1 KDKKGVEPRRDL
13 RLEALAEVLRRKIWV
28 HCHSYRADEMLMML
42 KLSKEYGFK
51 LATLQHALEA
61 YKIAP
66 EIAAAGV
73 GVSTFSDSWAYKVEA
88 YDSIPYSSALCTRA
102 GVVVSVNTDT
112 MGGVSALNLEAAKT
126 MKYGGLSENEALRLI
141 TINPAIQLG
150 IDRRTGSLE
159 SGKDADI
166 SIWDGHPFSVYSRCA
181 MTLIE
186 GEVYF
191 QRRDAFNVDKLA
203 TIHSD
208 YPTCSADHLSQT
220 VPPAAHDYAIVGA
233 TVHPLNGPDISNGSV
248 LIEDGKIKE
257 VGQTVS

>member
-1 KDKKGVEPRRDL
+1 
-13 RLEALAEVLRRKIWV
+13 
-28 HCHSYRADEMLMML
+28 MLMML
-42 KLSKEYGFK
+42 NLSKEYGFK

-102 GVVVSVNTDT
+102 GILVSVNTDT

-126 MKYGGLSENEALRLI
+126 MKYGGLTENEALRLI
-141 TINPAIQLG
+141 TINPAMQLG
-150 IDRRTGSLE
+150 IEKRTGSLDV
-159 SGKDADI
+159 GKDADI
-166 SIWDGHPFSVYSRCA
+166 SIWDGHPFSVYSRCN

-191 QRRDAFNVDKLA
+191 QRRDAFGVDKLA
-203 TIHSD
+203 TIHNDLSVC
-208 YPTCSADHLSQT
+208 TADHLSQPLL
-220 VPPAAHDYAIVGA
+220 PPAHSYAIVGA
-233 TVHPLNGPDISNGSV
+233 MVHPLNGPDIAFGTV

-257 VGQTVS
+257 VGKTVNAPRGTVTLRAKGLHVFPGLINAGTNM